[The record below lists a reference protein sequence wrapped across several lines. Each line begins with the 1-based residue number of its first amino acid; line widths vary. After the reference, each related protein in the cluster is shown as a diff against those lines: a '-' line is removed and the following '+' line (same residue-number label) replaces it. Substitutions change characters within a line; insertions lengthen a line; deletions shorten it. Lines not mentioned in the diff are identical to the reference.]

1 MATQSWILSA
11 ENAVLSATE
20 TVKSIEKMAKAE
32 FACGAIPTN
41 RDYWGTLAVNLE
53 TLTTRCRL
61 ATDEIRHLQGR

>member
-32 FACGAIPTN
+32 FVCGAIPTN

-53 TLTTRCRL
+53 TLTTRYRL